1 MLFYLFFPFCCK
13 PFRCERLFINEGRL
27 KGGAMDSQF
36 LLEIYNQQA
45 KMIYFYLKK
54 NGCSHEDAEDIVQE
68 SYMKYIAY
76 SSGVSS
82 DKALSYIFTI
92 AMNEFKKKLKKKG
105 REKVMSI
112 DDYHFWNNFAND
124 QDTESSI
131 LTIEMSQEISSTLEK
146 MKEVYSQLLILKY
159 ELELS
164 YNEISLLLGMK
175 KETVRTYL
183 FRARKEFQEKWRNSH
198 G

>member
-1 MLFYLFFPFCCK
+1 
-13 PFRCERLFINEGRL
+13 
-27 KGGAMDSQF
+27 MDSQF
-36 LLEIYNQQA
+36 LLEIYNKQA

-54 NGCSHEDAEDIVQE
+54 NGCSHENAEDIVQE

-92 AMNEFKKKLKKKG
+92 SMNEFKKMLKKKG
-105 REKVMSI
+105 KEQVISV
-112 DDYHFWNNFAND
+112 DDHHFWINFEND
-124 QDTESSI
+124 QDTESSV
-131 LTIEMSQEISSTLEK
+131 LNKEMNQEISFTLEN
-146 MKEVYSQLLILKY
+146 MKEVHSQLLVLKY

-164 YNEISLLLGMK
+164 YNEIYLLLGMK

-183 FRARKEFQEKWRNSH
+183 FRARKDFQEKWRNLH